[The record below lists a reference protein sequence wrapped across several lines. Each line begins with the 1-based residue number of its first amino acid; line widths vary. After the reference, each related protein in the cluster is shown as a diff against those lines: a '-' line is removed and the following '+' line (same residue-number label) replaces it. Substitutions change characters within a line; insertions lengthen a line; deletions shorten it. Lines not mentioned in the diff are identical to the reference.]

1 METKIN
7 DTKETY
13 TKQKYM
19 HRHGKQTYGYQKG
32 KAGGEGINLEF
43 EINIYTLLYIKYLY
57 NQ

>member
-43 EINIYTLLYIKYLY
+43 EINIYTLLYV
-57 NQ
+57 